1 MTSIT
6 ITQPTDPGCPFAWSA
21 EPARWRLQW
30 LYGDQLE
37 WRLRMVDLTERPED
51 YIDKGFTPER
61 QSSSF
66 ARLGDAYGMP
76 MDTSVGITWHETNA
90 MARAAHAVVDGETVW
105 LIDPFEDPAALEA
118 AAALGQPAGVI
129 QLLDRHQRDGET
141 IANRLGVPLMRL
153 PKALPGTPF
162 EVVSV
167 VARPWWREIALWWPA
182 QRTLIVAEAIGTGPL
197 FGLGRR
203 AGVHPMLRRPAP
215 VLIGALRRCP
225 RSSAAV
231 RPASSGRS
239 SR

>member
-1 MTSIT
+1 M
-6 ITQPTDPGCPFAWSA
+6 SA
-21 EPARWRLQW
+21 SLQHH
-30 LYGDQLE
+30 
-37 WRLRMVDLTERPED
+37 P
-51 YIDKGFTPER
+51 
-61 QSSSF
+61 
-66 ARLGDAYGMP
+66 
-76 MDTSVGITWHETNA
+76 VGITWHETNA
-90 MARAAHAVVDGETVW
+90 TARAAHAVVDGETVW

-153 PKALPGTPF
+153 PKELPGTPF

-203 AGVHPMLRRPAP
+203 AGVHPMLRAVP
-215 VLIGALRRCP
+215 P
-225 RSSAAV
+225 RSSLGRYSPERLLVGHGPALDADAA
-231 RPASSGRS
+231 PALQAALASSRSDLPKLLTTLPSVIRGR
-239 SR
+239 